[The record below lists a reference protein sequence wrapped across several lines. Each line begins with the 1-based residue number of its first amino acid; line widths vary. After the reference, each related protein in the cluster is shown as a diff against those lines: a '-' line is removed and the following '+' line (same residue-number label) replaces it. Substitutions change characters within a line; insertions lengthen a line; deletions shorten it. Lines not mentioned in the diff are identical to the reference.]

1 VELLENTE
9 IILATPNQ
17 QIQKY
22 TVTAEETEDTHG
34 LS

>member
-1 VELLENTE
+1 MQIVILENTE

-17 QIQKY
+17 QIQTK
-22 TVTAEETEDTHG
+22 DIHG